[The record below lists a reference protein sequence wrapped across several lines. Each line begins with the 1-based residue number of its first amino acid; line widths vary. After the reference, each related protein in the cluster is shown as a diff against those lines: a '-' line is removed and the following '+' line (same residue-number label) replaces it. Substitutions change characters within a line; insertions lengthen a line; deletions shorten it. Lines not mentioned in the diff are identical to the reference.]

1 MSKALTAKE
10 NTKQKIA
17 YNFTDLIPDYTF
29 TVTGNQ
35 IGIRIHT
42 ILGADGYEVFR
53 SKTARGKYELIVSS
67 PSPVIEYY
75 TADKTAYYYKVR
87 AFNGE
92 GEDRIE
98 SRFSKAKIV
107 DLISSSKKRSET
119 IEQFFEALKKVGGV
133 LSYEDIDIAIES
145 LKVASLEVKEKEKRR
160 REEEKAEKVM
170 EAETR

>member
-10 NTKQKIA
+10 NTKQEIA

-35 IGIRIHT
+35 IGIRLHT

-75 TADKTAYYYKVR
+75 TAAAERYPDLPLTDLAEAYSARVYGQKPMR
-87 AFNGE
+87 AELALDVWERVTEQLSFPQRVG
-92 GEDRIE
+92 
-98 SRFSKAKIV
+98 V
-107 DLISSSKKRSET
+107 LISGIT
-119 IEQFFEALKKVGGV
+119 
-133 LSYEDIDIAIES
+133 
-145 LKVASLEVKEKEKRR
+145 RR
-160 REEEKAEKVM
+160 
-170 EAETR
+170 